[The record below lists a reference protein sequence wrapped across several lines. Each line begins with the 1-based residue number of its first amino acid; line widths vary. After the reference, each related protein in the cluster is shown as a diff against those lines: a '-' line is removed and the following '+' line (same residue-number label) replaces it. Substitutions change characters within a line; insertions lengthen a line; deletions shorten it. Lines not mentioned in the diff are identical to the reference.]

1 MGVVLFK
8 EEDLSE
14 AKFYLDRAYELLPSY
29 TGYPSPALVLSQIY
43 EKEGNREAHLQQL
56 EILLQNLQH
65 DYDSAMI
72 LAVAALEEGDLERT
86 DYYIDRAIQV
96 DPYRTSVHELK
107 ASYAERIDDSALA
120 VTEYEVLMKLD
131 INDPVE
137 ARTNLAEAYLNNG
150 QILQAKQNVLI
161 ALEIA
166 PSYQRAQ
173 RVLLQ
178 SVDGAEVKGAN

>member
-1 MGVVLFK
+1 
-8 EEDLSE
+8 
-14 AKFYLDRAYELLPSY
+14 
-29 TGYPSPALVLSQIY
+29 
-43 EKEGNREAHLQQL
+43 
-56 EILLQNLQH
+56 LQNLQH

-72 LAVAALEEGDLERT
+72 LAVAALEDGDLERT

-150 QILQAKQNVLI
+150 QILQAKQNVLS